1 MNVSFCQS
9 VVRVL
14 TWFTHY
20 FWPLSEYVR
29 VNNANVKKESITISN

>member
-1 MNVSFCQS
+1 MSFCQS

-14 TWFTHY
+14 TWFTPY

-29 VNNANVKKESITISN
+29 VNNANAKKEIITVSS